1 MLAGSIALG
10 SKVTGTLPIANGGT
24 GLASYTEGDL
34 IYYASGTSFTK
45 LGIGASGTFLTTD
58 GTAPS
63 WTSTIDGGTF

>member
-10 SKVTGTLPIANGGT
+10 SKVAGTLPTGNGGT
-24 GLASYTEGDL
+24 GLSAYTAGDL
-34 IYYASGTSFTK
+34 VYYASGTALAK
-45 LGIGASGTFLTTD
+45 LGIGGNGTFLTSD